1 MKRISKENQGFTILE
16 VLIAMAILAV
26 AGVAVTRA
34 SSQNLNSL
42 IILKQV
48 TYGSWVAEN
57 RLVELQLEDK
67 WPPANNKKGKV
78 EMAGAQWYWQ
88 QKVEKVADKSMR
100 KVTILVR
107 EQEDDKEPIY
117 QLSTFL
123 GDPK

>member
-1 MKRISKENQGFTILE
+1 MKCISKKNQGFTILE

-34 SSQNLNSL
+34 SSQSLNSL
-42 IILKQV
+42 IILQQV

-67 WPPANNKKGKV
+67 WPPANNKKGQV
-78 EMAGAQWYWQ
+78 EMAGGDWYWQ
-88 QKVEKVADKSMR
+88 QQVEKVADKSMR
-100 KVTILVR
+100 KITILVKA
-107 EQEDDKEPIY
+107 QEDDKEPLY
-117 QLSTFL
+117 QLTTFL